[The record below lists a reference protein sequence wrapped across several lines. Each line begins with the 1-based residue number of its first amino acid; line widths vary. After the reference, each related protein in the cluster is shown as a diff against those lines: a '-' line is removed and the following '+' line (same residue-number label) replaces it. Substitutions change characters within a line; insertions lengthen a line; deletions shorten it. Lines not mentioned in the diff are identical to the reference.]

1 MRVQRGENTVHA
13 VGVVVVQQ
21 QAHAHAALG
30 GLMQLL
36 QQLLA
41 CGVVVPDVVLR
52 VDGHAGVVNQAGAQ
66 GVGLVGL
73 VDDVGVGVEDGLG
86 LRFGLGFLRGGR
98 GVEVAVGRQ
107 VEGVFQLGAV
117 DGGDVDGWL
126 ALVEIGQGLAGGE
139 HGDEQQKGGCGAHK
153 RQPEK
158 GLEMAR
164 IVTKGQPENGVSGCR
179 WSGRLVT
186 YFAQNP
192 SR

>member
-1 MRVQRGENTVHA
+1 MRVERGENVVHA
-13 VGVVVVQQ
+13 VGVVIVQQ

-41 CGVVVPDVVLR
+41 CGVVVPDVILR
-52 VDGHAGVVNQAGAQ
+52 INRHAGVVNQAGAQ

-107 VEGVFQLGAV
+107 VEGVF
-117 DGGDVDGWL
+117 
-126 ALVEIGQGLAGGE
+126 
-139 HGDEQQKGGCGAHK
+139 
-153 RQPEK
+153 
-158 GLEMAR
+158 
-164 IVTKGQPENGVSGCR
+164 
-179 WSGRLVT
+179 
-186 YFAQNP
+186 
-192 SR
+192 